1 MLKCVSGFVGQTE
14 EEVRPRKQTGGG
26 NPCETFR
33 SVVQAFTLP
42 HDAVPPQSPASKSA
56 FASAC
61 SVPTDAGGGCGSPG
75 GGSVVLTTG
84 ATHVILFHG
93 PKPSRT
99 PPTLTAIFPPSIFIT
114 VSMMSQAPNTRTK
127 PISVLKII
135 FFPFW
140 ARVTLPCVD
149 EMNMSAPPQMS
160 AITMTMGVISHQV

>member
-1 MLKCVSGFVGQTE
+1 MLKCVSGFVGQTD
-14 EEVRPRKQTGGG
+14 EVVQPLKQTGGG

-33 SVVQAFTLP
+33 SVVHAFTLP

-84 ATHVILFHG
+84 AMHSILFHG
-93 PKPSRT
+93 PNGAVAVFEP
-99 PPTLTAIFPPSIFIT
+99 IFPPSIFIT
-114 VSMMSQAPNTRTK
+114 VSIISHAPNTRTN
-127 PISVLKII
+127 PMSVLKII
-135 FFPFW
+135 FFPRW
-140 ARVTLPCVD
+140 AWVTLPSAD
-149 EMNMSAPPQMS
+149 EINMSAPPQIS